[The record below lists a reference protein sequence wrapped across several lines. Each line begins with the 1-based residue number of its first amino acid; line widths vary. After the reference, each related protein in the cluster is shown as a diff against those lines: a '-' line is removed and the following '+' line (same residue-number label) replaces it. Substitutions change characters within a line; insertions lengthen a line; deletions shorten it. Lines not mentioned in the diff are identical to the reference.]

1 MSSAPKLMV
10 AQGVSIYFN
19 GQDEIRIRKG
29 IWNYEE
35 AILALGEADQHLRQ
49 ALVGIIGLLDR
60 GEMFDIDMFIRQE
73 NHAPEVAAQV
83 RQIIDAL
90 RAQHY
95 LHAEDDHAANLLL
108 YDLVGGTVANRY
120 VYSVQPLR
128 PILFIGDTAAIK
140 DHAARLAGEI
150 GLPLSV
156 MAEADFERIARLD
169 LTTRHDGYRTH
180 EQLAYVTR
188 LIAPYTAIVGCME
201 RPHIAFLRNLNRAL
215 IQTSTP
221 LSLALLD
228 GPFTSVFTIKPPET
242 GCFECFELRLMAR
255 MQDIAAYRQF
265 VDHTR
270 GRTVDETPKTF
281 LAPLM
286 YSLAAQALFEGFLI
300 ASIGK
305 AKLAGRLLNTYLPI
319 MEIQVQDLLRVPFCP
334 ACGFISKA
342 HMDEMYTSTK
352 KVVDQVMERVVI
364 A

>member
-1 MSSAPKLMV
+1 MNGVPQLMV
-10 AQGVSIYFN
+10 AEGVSIYFN

-35 AILALGEADQHLRQ
+35 AILALGEADRHLRQ
-49 ALVGIIGLLDR
+49 ALVGVFDLLDR
-60 GEMFDIDMFIRQE
+60 GEMLDVDSFIRQE
-73 NHAPEVAAQV
+73 KHAPEVAAQI
-83 RQIIDAL
+83 RQIIDTL

-95 LHAEDDHAANLLL
+95 LQAEDDRAANLLL
-108 YDLVGGTVANRY
+108 YDLLGGTIANRY
-120 VYSVQPLR
+120 VYGVQPLR
-128 PILFIGDTAAIK
+128 PILFVGDTAAIK

-150 GLPLSV
+150 GLPISV
-156 MAEADFERIARLD
+156 MTEGDFASITRLD
-169 LTTRHDGYRTH
+169 LTTRFDGYTTH
-180 EQLAYVTR
+180 EQLDCVTK
-188 LIAPYTAIVGCME
+188 LIAPYAAIVGCME
-201 RPHIAFLRNLNRAL
+201 RPHVTLLRNLNRAL

-242 GCFECFELRLMAR
+242 GCFECYELRLMAR

-270 GRTVDETPKTF
+270 GRTMEAAPKTY
-281 LAPLM
+281 LTPLM
-286 YSLAAQALFEGFLI
+286 YSLAAQVLFEGFLI
-300 ASIGK
+300 TSIGK

-334 ACGFISKA
+334 ACGFVSKA
-342 HMDEMYTSTK
+342 HRDEMYTSTK
-352 KVVDQVMERVVI
+352 KIVDQVLERVVI

>member
-1 MSSAPKLMV
+1 MNDVSPLMV
-10 AQGVSIYFN
+10 AEGVSIYFN

-35 AILALGEADQHLRQ
+35 AILALGEADRHLRQ
-49 ALVGIIGLLDR
+49 ALVGVFELLSR
-60 GEMFDIDMFIRQE
+60 GEILDMDRFIHQE
-73 NHAPEVAAQV
+73 NHAPEVAAQI

-95 LHAEDDHAANLLL
+95 LQAEDDHEANLLL
-108 YDLVGGTVANRY
+108 YDMLGGTVANRY
-120 VYSVQPLR
+120 VYGVQPLR

-156 MAEADFERIARLD
+156 MTEADFASITRFD
-169 LTTRHDGYRTH
+169 LTTRYDGYTTH
-180 EQLAYVTR
+180 EQLDYVTK
-188 LIAPYTAIVGCME
+188 LIAPYAAIVGCIE

-215 IQTSTP
+215 IQTSIP
-221 LSLALLD
+221 LSLALID
-228 GPFTSVFTIKPPET
+228 GPFTSLFTIKPPET

-255 MQDIAAYRQF
+255 MQDIAAYRQY

-270 GRTVDETPKTF
+270 GRGMGETPKTF
-281 LAPLM
+281 LTPLM
-286 YSLAAQALFEGFLI
+286 CSLAAQALFEGFLI

-319 MEIQVQDLLRVPFCP
+319 MEIQVQDLLRIPFCP

-342 HMDEMYTSTK
+342 QRDEMYTSTK
-352 KVVDQVMERVVI
+352 KIVDRVMEHVVI
-364 A
+364 T

>member
-1 MSSAPKLMV
+1 MDSVPRLMV

-19 GQDEIRIRKG
+19 GQNEIRMRRG

-35 AILALGEADQHLRQ
+35 AILALGEVDQSLRQ
-49 ALVGIIGLLDR
+49 AVIGVFNLLDR
-60 GEMFDIDMFIRQE
+60 GEMLDVDMIIRQE
-73 NHAPEVAAQV
+73 SHAPEVAAQV

-90 RAQHY
+90 RAQHF
-95 LHAEDDHAANLLL
+95 LHAEDDQAANLLL
-108 YDLVGGTVANRY
+108 YDLLGGAVANRY
-120 VYSVQPLR
+120 VYGVQPLR
-128 PILFIGDTAAIK
+128 PILFIGDTSAIK

-156 MAEADFERIARLD
+156 MTEADFESITRLD
-169 LTTRHDGYRTH
+169 LTTRYDGYTTH
-180 EQLAYVTR
+180 QQLEYVTK

-228 GPFTSVFTIKPPET
+228 GPFTSIFTIKPPET

-255 MQDIAAYRQF
+255 MQDISAYRQF
-265 VDHTR
+265 VEHTR
-270 GRTVDETPKTF
+270 GRAADGVPQTF
-281 LAPLM
+281 LTPLM

-334 ACGFISKA
+334 ACGFVSKA
-342 HMDEMYTSTK
+342 QMEEMYTSTK
-352 KVVDQVMERVVI
+352 KVVDKVMERVVI

>member
-1 MSSAPKLMV
+1 MSGVPKLMV
-10 AQGVSIYFN
+10 AEGVSIYFN
-19 GQDEIRIRKG
+19 GRDEIRIRKG
-29 IWNYEE
+29 IWNHEE
-35 AILALGEADQHLRQ
+35 AILALGEADRHLRQ
-49 ALVGIIGLLDR
+49 ALVAAFDLLDR
-60 GEMFDIDMFIRQE
+60 GEGLDVDRFVRQE
-73 NHAPEVAAQV
+73 NHAPEVAVQI

-95 LHAEDDHAANLLL
+95 LQAEDDHAANLLL
-108 YDLVGGTVANRY
+108 HDLLGGTVANRY
-120 VYSVQPLR
+120 SYGIQPLR
-128 PILFIGDTAAIK
+128 PVLFIGDTAAIK

-156 MAEADFERIARLD
+156 MTDGDFANITRLD
-169 LTTRHDGYRTH
+169 LTTHYDGYTTH
-180 EQLAYVTR
+180 EQLDSVTK

-242 GCFECFELRLMAR
+242 GCFECYELRLMAR
-255 MQDIAAYRQF
+255 MQDMAAYRQF

-270 GRTVDETPKTF
+270 GRTMDSASKTY
-281 LAPLM
+281 LTPLM
-286 YSLAAQALFEGFLI
+286 VSLAAQALFEGFLI

-342 HMDEMYTSTK
+342 HREEMYTSTK
-352 KVVDQVMERVVI
+352 KIVDKVMERVVI

>member
-1 MSSAPKLMV
+1 MNGVPQLMV
-10 AQGVSIYFN
+10 AEGVSIYFN

-35 AILALGEADQHLRQ
+35 AILALGEADRQLRQ
-49 ALVGIIGLLDR
+49 ALVGVFDLLDR
-60 GEMFDIDMFIRQE
+60 GERLDVDRYIRQE
-73 NHAPEVAAQV
+73 NLTSETATQI

-90 RAQHY
+90 RSQHY
-95 LHAEDDHAANLLL
+95 LQAEDDHVANLLL
-108 YDLVGGTVANRY
+108 YDLLGGTVANRY
-120 VYSVQPLR
+120 VYGVQPLR
-128 PILFIGDTAAIK
+128 PMLFIGDTAEIK
-140 DHAARLAGEI
+140 DHAARLASEI

-156 MAEADFERIARLD
+156 MTEGDFAGITRLD
-169 LTTRHDGYRTH
+169 LTTRYDGYTTH
-180 EQLAYVTR
+180 EQLDYVTK
-188 LIAPYTAIVGCME
+188 LIAPYAAIVGCME
-201 RPHIAFLRNLNRAL
+201 RPRVAFLRNLNRAL

-255 MQDIAAYRQF
+255 MQDMAAYRQF

-270 GRTVDETPKTF
+270 GRTMDAAPKTF
-281 LAPLM
+281 LTPLM

-300 ASIGK
+300 AGIGK

-342 HMDEMYTSTK
+342 HRGEMYTSTK
-352 KVVDQVMERVVI
+352 KIVDQVMERVVI